1 MPPRTRNTPLR
12 FALCLALV
20 VATLALHRF
29 QVADHDIVGP
39 ITTSGERD
47 EAVATDDF
55 TVEVT
60 DVRLADTVVDT
71 ARLDP
76 EPVEAN
82 GVWVVVEARVT
93 ATHSPINATRV
104 ALETAD
110 GTTYSASSW
119 FQSALSGSTRFPTA
133 MTTQGVFVFEA
144 PEDRLDSPA
153 LVLTNTNGSGS
164 RLAAQ
169 ASVALGIDA
178 DDLKGERGEVELTEP
193 ETRMGESSVAPA

>member
-47 EAVATDDF
+47 EEVATDDF

-110 GTTYSASSW
+110 GTTYSASTW
-119 FQSALSGSTRFPTA
+119 FQSSLNGSTRFSTA

-153 LVLTNTNGSGS
+153 LVLTNTNRSGS

-169 ASVALGIDA
+169 ASVDLGVDA

-193 ETRMGESSVAPA
+193 ETRTGESSDAPA